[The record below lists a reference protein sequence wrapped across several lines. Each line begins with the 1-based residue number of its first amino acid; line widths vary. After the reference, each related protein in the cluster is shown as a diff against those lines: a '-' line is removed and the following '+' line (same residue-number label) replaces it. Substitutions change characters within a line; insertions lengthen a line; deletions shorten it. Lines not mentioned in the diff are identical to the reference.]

1 MGRTSNDRSTSGERH
16 GKRTG
21 PASSPGPAVGGSP
34 GSVHK
39 KIVLQPLAALPAQ
52 AAKQVLELPAQA
64 AKKVLQPLAELL
76 PAQAAAELVQ
86 PGPGA
91 ALAELHN
98 TVQRS
103 RIRRTRILRI
113 QKTSTQPLTEL
124 QHQWS

>member
-1 MGRTSNDRSTSGERH
+1 MTLECKKSQTSKERSASGERH

-39 KIVLQPLAALPAQ
+39 KVAE
-52 AAKQVLELPAQA
+52 VLELPAQA

-98 TVQRS
+98 TIQRS